1 MKHCMRYLFAP
12 AFALLWLMPASGETT
27 GQDILQKMDSV
38 LYAAKDKKMDLTFV
52 LTDKSGNA
60 KERKLTAYEKGSEH
74 RLMQFTSPADQ
85 EGIGFLSLPDDVMYL
100 YLPAFGRA
108 RRIASH
114 IKNKGFAGTD
124 FSYEDL
130 EAKKYAPR
138 WNAELLET
146 TKERYVLGLNPKKDT
161 KSEYDSLVVE
171 VGKDNH
177 YPVHI
182 KYYGSGGNQI
192 KELTRTDLIHQKGY
206 WEAKRTTMKD
216 LRKDHSTTM
225 VVENVA
231 FDSGIADNVFTT
243 RYLSRE

>member
-1 MKHCMRYLFAP
+1 MRTILGLGFTLGW
-12 AFALLWLMPASGETT
+12 FMPVSGDLT
-27 GQDILQKMDSV
+27 GQDVLHRMDSV
-38 LYAAKDKKMDLTFV
+38 LYAAKDKKMDLTFI
-52 LTDKSGNA
+52 LEDKSGNTRQ
-60 KERKLTAYEKGSEH
+60 RKLTAYEKGSEH
-74 RLMQFTSPADQ
+74 RLMKFTAPADQ

-138 WNAELLET
+138 WTAGLLET
-146 TKERYVLGLNPKKDT
+146 TDDRYVLGLAPKEGT
-161 KSEYDSLVVE
+161 ESEYDSLVVE
-171 VGKDNH
+171 VRKDNY

-182 KYYGSGGNQI
+182 KYYDAGGNQI
-192 KELTRTDLIHQKGY
+192 KELSRTDLIHRKGY

-216 LRKDHSTTM
+216 LRNDHATTM
-225 VVENVA
+225 VVEEVV
-231 FDSGIADNVFTT
+231 FDSGIADNVFST
-243 RYLSRE
+243 RYLTRE